1 MFSKER
7 EIFKNVVKGSIKQM
21 NYLKKLIMVT
31 WNSLL
36 VVFSELKNPVAFLDS
51 VKRREI
57 LIEEAQNKQKEFTRY

>member
-1 MFSKER
+1 
-7 EIFKNVVKGSIKQM
+7 M

-57 LIEEAQNKQKEFTRY
+57 LIEEAQNKQKEFTRYKKKRKRNKSEKKNIG

>member
-1 MFSKER
+1 
-7 EIFKNVVKGSIKQM
+7 M

-57 LIEEAQNKQKEFTRY
+57 LIEEAQNKQKEFTIY